1 MWRTYKALVTL
12 MLAVAAGTAPAAAQ
26 SMQRQQSGPPIKE
39 LRIAVVDPATN
50 REVALL
56 ESGDALQ
63 IRVGEELRLEMVN
76 PDEARRGAAFHV
88 PASFELRY
96 ANTGLQL
103 LRPDPQRGT
112 VVVRARELPAGTR
125 GPEIEWRIAQS
136 VKVAGENL
144 RWGHLNVEPA
154 QGQVVPA
161 PGSWQSAADR
171 AVDALYR
178 GILLREAD
186 EGARGYRDRIARE
199 GYSGVARVAREI
211 AESRESEIDVY
222 AKGSCNQQRLL
233 ALYQHLLGVD
243 ANRIDQRRFRE
254 QVQRLERGDVAGVVD
269 ELVQTREFASRFG
282 LS

>member
-1 MWRTYKALVTL
+1 
-12 MLAVAAGTAPAAAQ
+12 MLAVAAAAAPAAAQ
-26 SMQRQQSGPPIKE
+26 TMQRSQGSPPIKE
-39 LRIAVVDPATN
+39 LRIAVVDPSSG

-56 ESGDALQ
+56 GRGDALQ
-63 IRVGEELRLEMVN
+63 IRVGDELRLEMVD
-76 PDEARRGAAFHV
+76 PGEARRSSAFHV

-103 LRPDPQRGT
+103 LRPDPARGT
-112 VVVRARELPAGTR
+112 VVVRARELPTSDR
-125 GPEIEWRIAQS
+125 GPEIEWRIAQN

-144 RWGHLNVEPA
+144 RWGHLNVEPLQA
-154 QGQVVPA
+154 APA
-161 PGSWQSAADR
+161 PGSGQSAAER

-186 EGARGYRDRIARE
+186 EGAAGYRDRIARE
-199 GYSGVARVAREI
+199 GHSGAARVAHEI
-211 AESRESEIDVY
+211 AESRESEVEVY

-243 ANRIDQRRFRE
+243 ANRVDQRRFRE
-254 QVQRLERGDVAGVVD
+254 QLQRMERGDVAGVVD